1 MWRAAAVLILSL
13 PHLAAQPSRAQDAPP
28 RKIDLRTVEGAKE
41 VQAEWRYAPATLV
54 PITFKG
60 QDGTMQ
66 TSLDISP
73 HAEAPDFDDSAWEV
87 IDPTTLVQRR
97 GPGKVCFAWYRVKV
111 TLPEG
116 VEGKR
121 VRFSTIVDDYG
132 EVWVDGKLPYKAG
145 QSGGAI
151 VAGFNAPNVV
161 ELTDPKPGKTYHIAI
176 FGINGPISVAPI
188 NRIFLGETF
197 LEIAPR

>member
-1 MWRAAAVLILSL
+1 MRRFAVLFVVPMLVWSGRSA
-13 PHLAAQPSRAQDAPP
+13 PAQDAPP
-28 RKIDLRTVEGAKE
+28 RRIDLRTVEGARE
-41 VQAEWRYAPATLV
+41 VQAQWRYAPASLV
-54 PITFKG
+54 PVTFKG

-97 GPGKVCFAWYRVKV
+97 GPGKVCFAWYRVTV

-116 VEGKR
+116 VDGKR

-161 ELTDPKPGKTYHIAI
+161 ELADPKPGKTYHIAI

-197 LEIAPR
+197 LEIAPQ

>member
-1 MWRAAAVLILSL
+1 MRRMTTALIVPLMAVSAL
-13 PHLAAQPSRAQDAPP
+13 PALAQDTAS
-28 RKIDLRTVEGAKE
+28 RRIDLRTVEGAKE
-41 VQAEWRYAPATLV
+41 VQAQWRYAPATLV
-54 PITFKG
+54 PVTFKG

-66 TSLDISP
+66 NSLDVSP

-87 IDPTTLVQRR
+87 INPTTLVQRR
-97 GPGKVCFAWYRVKV
+97 GPGKICFAWYRVKV

-116 VEGKR
+116 VEGKV

-145 QSGGAI
+145 QNGGAI

-161 ELTDPKPGKTYHIAI
+161 ELAEPKPGKTYHIAI
-176 FGINGPISVAPI
+176 FGINGPLSVAPI

-197 LEIAPR
+197 LEVAPK